1 LFPIVSYVS
10 LNKETKNRGCVVV
23 KGLLGKAKIPI
34 TIFSVI
40 LLAIFVI
47 NFVLPSIAA
56 SGSAL
61 VWTTDTQGN
70 IKNDFEP
77 GEIVYMH
84 GTGFNPESQIDIT
97 ITRPDQTPETCN
109 ALSCNSRFLD
119 GLQTSDPEGDFVYR
133 YNLNGIVGEYTVDV
147 TDGENTAP
155 QITFTD
161 SRNIDS
167 AKLNDANSVTV
178 PPSTSITAKVT
189 VTTSGSGSNNNWES
203 TRYLIEGGSW
213 QCVDT
218 PDHTDSGTYTESFN
232 IIAPSSP
239 GVYDVSFRAYRDDS
253 CSQDVSN
260 TYILTNGITVQSPV
274 CGNGAKESG
283 EACDDGNTANC
294 DGCKGDCSR
303 YDNVCGDGIIE
314 CGEGCDDHNT
324 NSNDGCSS
332 TCQVENGWSCS
343 GEPSE
348 CTVDNPTLSS
358 SCGIDIALIID
369 NSGSI
374 DNTELTAMK
383 NAFKAFVDAFLP
395 NTPTQMALVKFNTN
409 GDLVL
414 DYSGDATTI
423 KNAIDSVTTSSGYTN
438 WQDGL
443 KEAYDEFDN
452 RADKPDLYVFASD
465 GNPNR
470 YGDPAQTATEPVAVA
485 QAVLEANQIK
495 LSGIRIITLGI
506 GLGTGGAANL
516 QAISSADAYYSS
528 GFDTLAQTLAAIA
541 EELCGGTITVK
552 KLVDGQPASGWTFS
566 TSVTGGT
573 STPTS
578 STTGGDGF
586 INPIF
591 DINIDDTTATVDV
604 TETPK
609 GGYFFVSANCID
621 QNQNPVG
628 TPGQGTVTGITIEKN
643 DAIYCE
649 FQNTE
654 YECEVDEDCTPT
666 QELCYETHCMK
677 GECVDTFVDND
688 GPDTSN
694 IVVDPYYNN
703 GIFNLTATTQDQCSV
718 IKTAEYFVGFV
729 NGGVGSCDPDA
740 PVKGTIYPADDG
752 SFDLDKLLE
761 NLLKKNIVFR
771 SDGVNWACV
780 KAQDNANNWGNC
792 ECVNFE
798 TDVLPPDCPYDIYL
812 DNVLY
817 PDEYLICG
825 NNAWLNAT
833 VCDQE
838 SKMQG
843 GEYFLD
849 ITIPPVPVPWS
860 GFWMNTLYNFTRQ
873 DSWKCSI
880 IGALVDTSNLEDGT
894 HYIKLRGKDTAEN
907 WGKISECLGV
917 SFVRDTTAP
926 STTKDVDE
934 TKIRCGITSDDE
946 KGNSIEQCW
955 YIQQGTHIHLTASDP
970 DPQQTGEFSGLDK
983 IMCQFR
989 WKLNW
994 EDDWSAWSAPAECP
1008 NPIVFNEDSY
1018 HEIKYWAVDNCGN
1031 AEAPHYEI
1039 DIVDTQAPLVTKSV
1053 GTPQHVCGEG
1063 ENCDYYIT
1071 GQTPI
1076 TLDCVDQGPHPVDN
1090 VKIYYRYY
1098 LDGQTELPLF
1108 TEDSDHVVFT
1118 IPQDSRHIVE
1128 YYCVDALGNSDGTM
1142 QTPYHEVDIV
1152 DNKPPIVSKDVGTP
1166 KVESTGMTQYQV
1178 PDKFDVKDTAWFI
1191 TQNTEITLSC
1201 QDDEPHPSDHVK
1213 IYYKY
1218 YVDGEIHQDWTE
1230 YTGTPIKYNEDTYH
1244 ELYYYCQDTL
1254 GNRGETHYELDIV
1267 DTQAPHTTKTVGNP
1281 KYAGTGGVDWWVT
1294 QQTPITLSCVDQ
1306 GSHPVDDVTLY
1317 YRIYNDSILI
1327 QDWTLYTGTFH
1338 FTEDSEHRLEW
1349 YCADALGN
1357 SEGSAEN
1364 PIVEI
1369 DQVDTAPPE
1378 IVKWVDDSTVQ
1389 QGDTVKICANVTD
1402 KKLTGDPG
1410 VGVAW
1415 VKAKLILGEDPI
1427 YVDLVN
1433 VEGDT
1438 YCGDWVVPQI
1448 KQCYRC
1454 HESHCEYKC
1463 VWELWVK
1470 SEDLLGNFNKTDGIQ
1485 IIVDNAPPKIQAV
1498 LWPSKDKYY
1507 RDGKTFE
1514 VKALAIDFGGDSNIL
1529 NSDNCKASG
1538 VKECRFYAIKYDFES
1553 VDQSEI
1559 KNLWDY
1565 LSWLEETTGTPIE
1578 KVYLGSVPW
1587 VNGYCKGSLQFPEDS
1602 GLQNEDILFLAYE
1615 IEDNSGNMK
1624 SGLAEDWDGDKVTM
1638 KMDQVGPSV
1647 VITEGG
1653 NLPGPFTTG
1662 NLVQV
1667 FASLQDIDSGP
1678 KDCWADLYKCVGENS
1693 CEESVDTGF
1702 NLDGQVYDFKC
1713 EISDAL
1719 PPGLDSGDYQIVIT
1733 TTDNELNTGKSGW
1746 DYLTVDNTPPV
1757 TELIQPA
1764 TDDNYD
1770 EEIPIEINITDA
1782 SGIEDSTVQYRIFEP
1797 PAWYSPLMCL
1807 MGYCP
1812 YDSGWQTATWDSETE
1827 TYKDAF
1833 DASELEEGKTYFLSI
1848 RGCDVL
1854 YDATL
1859 FTVNTVDLHHC
1870 VMR

>member
-1 LFPIVSYVS
+1 M
-10 LNKETKNRGCVVV
+10 

-47 NFVLPSIAA
+47 NFVLPSIAVSSSA
-56 SGSAL
+56 VITTDKGDYSPEETVLISGS
-61 VWTTDTQGN
+61 
-70 IKNDFEP
+70 
-77 GEIVYMH
+77 
-84 GTGFNPESQIDIT
+84 GFAPSSPLT
-97 ITRPDQTPETCN
+97 LSVTRPTLPDYTVDSCSVSSCD
-109 ALSCNSRFLD
+109 LSIFLNGPLTSDEEGSFFNYPYKLD
-119 GLQTSDPEGDFVYR
+119 GITGA
-133 YNLNGIVGEYTVDV
+133 YTVDV
-147 TDGENTAP
+147 SDGTISA
-155 QITFTD
+155 QTTFTD
-161 SRNIDS
+161 SRTINWVALDGGTHWTPPS
-167 AKLNDANSVTV
+167 PSSNGDAVTV
-178 PPSTSITAKVT
+178 VPGANINAELS
-189 VTTSGSGSNNNWES
+189 VTTSGSNDYDDWRCTEY
-203 TRYLIEGGSW
+203 RIEGYSTVE
-213 QCVDT
+213 VDHGNHNG
-218 PDHTDSGTYTESFN
+218 DGTYTDTIS
-232 IIAPSSP
+232 ITAPPTP
-239 GVYDVSFRAYRDDS
+239 GVYDVRFEAYEDD
-253 CSQDVSN
+253 
-260 TYILTNGITVQSPV
+260 
-274 CGNGAKESG
+274 
-283 EACDDGNTANC
+283 NC
-294 DGCKGDCSR
+294 DGGDSTTLTLT
-303 YDNVCGDGIIE
+303 DAITVENPQPFCGDGIIN
-314 CGEGCDDHNT
+314 GNDVCDDGNQ
-324 NSNDGCSS
+324 NNGDGCSYPA
-332 TCQVENGWSCS
+332 CQVESGWSCTS
-343 GEPSE
+343 TNPSV
-348 CTVDNPTLSS
+348 CKTINPTLPS
-358 SCGIDIALIID
+358 SCGIDMVLIID
-369 NSGSI
+369 SSGSI
-374 DNTELTAMK
+374 SSSELTQMK
-383 NAFKAFVDAFLP
+383 DAFKGFVDAFLP
-395 NTPTQMALVKFNTN
+395 NTPTQIAVVDFDSLGHLVQ
-409 GDLVL
+409 
-414 DYSGDATTI
+414 DYTSDIDDI
-423 KNAIDSVTTSSGYTN
+423 KSAIDSATSGGNTN
-438 WQDGL
+438 WEDGL
-443 KEAYDEFDN
+443 KEAHDEFNN

-465 GNPNR
+465 GNPNTV
-470 YGDPAQTATEPVAVA
+470 GDTSPSSVSESVAVA
-485 QAVLEANQIK
+485 AAVAKANIIK
-495 LSGIRIITLGI
+495 LAGVRVITLGI
-506 GLGTGGAANL
+506 AIGSGGATNL
-516 QAISSADAYYSS
+516 KAISSDDAYYDSD
-528 GFDTLAQTLAAIA
+528 FETLADTLAQIA

-552 KLVDGQPASGWTFS
+552 KLVDGSPASGWTFT
-566 TSVTGGT
+566 TSVTGG
-573 STPTS
+573 SSVPTS

-586 INPIF
+586 INPVF
-591 DINIDDTTATVDV
+591 DIDIDDTTATVDV

-654 YECEVDEDCTPT
+654 HECEVDEDCTPT
-666 QELCYETHCMK
+666 QDPCYETHCMK
-677 GECVDTFVDND
+677 GECVDVFADND

-792 ECVNFE
+792 KCVNFE

-849 ITIPPVPVPWS
+849 ITIPPVPTPWS

-880 IGALVDTSNLEDGT
+880 IGALVDTSNLADGT

-926 STTKDVDE
+926 STTKNVDE

-1053 GTPQHVCGEG
+1053 GQPQHVCGEG

-1218 YVDGEIHQDWTE
+1218 YVDGVLHTDWTE
-1230 YTGTPIKYNEDTYH
+1230 YTGTPIKYDEDTYH
-1244 ELYYYCQDTL
+1244 ELYYYCEDIL
-1254 GNRGETHYELDIV
+1254 GNKGLTHYELDIV
-1267 DTQAPHTTKTVGNP
+1267 DTQSPHTTKTVGNP
-1281 KYAGTGGVDWWVT
+1281 KVEGTGEVDWWIT
-1294 QQTPITLSCVDQ
+1294 QQTQITLDCTDQ
-1306 GSHPVDDVTLY
+1306 GPHPVDDVALY

-1338 FTEDSEHRLEW
+1338 FTEDCKHRLEW
-1349 YCADALGN
+1349 YCVDALGN
-1357 SEGSAEN
+1357 SEGSAEQ

-1389 QGDTVKICANVTD
+1389 QGDTVRICANVTD

-1415 VKAKLILGEDPI
+1415 VKAKLVLGDDPI
-1427 YVDLVN
+1427 YINLVN
-1433 VEGDT
+1433 TEGDT
-1438 YCGDWVVPQI
+1438 YCGDWQVPDI
-1448 KQCYRC
+1448 KDCYWC
-1454 HESHCEYKC
+1454 HGLHCEYRC

-1485 IIVDNAPPKIQAV
+1485 IIVDNADPKIQAV

-1507 RDGKTFE
+1507 RDGKKFE

-1529 NSDNCKASG
+1529 NSDNCKASE

-1565 LSWLEETTGTPIE
+1565 LHWLEETTGTPIE
-1578 KVYLGSVPW
+1578 TVYLGSVPW
-1587 VNGYCKGSLQFPEDS
+1587 VDGYCKGSLQFPVDS
-1602 GLQNEDILFLAYE
+1602 GLNHEDILFLAYE

-1662 NLVQV
+1662 DLVQV
-1667 FASLQDIDSGP
+1667 FATLEDIDSGP
-1678 KDCWADLYKCVGENS
+1678 ADCWADIYKCIGEEG
-1693 CEESVDTGF
+1693 CEESVDTGY
-1702 NLDGQVYDFKC
+1702 NLNGYVYDFTC
-1713 EISDAL
+1713 EISDGL
-1719 PPGLDSGDYQIVIT
+1719 PAGLASGDYEIRVV
-1733 TTDNELNTGKSGW
+1733 TTDNELNTGTAW
-1746 DYLTVDNTPPV
+1746 DYLIVDNTPPIA
-1757 TELIQPA
+1757 ELLQPEPEG
-1764 TDDNYD
+1764 TYD
-1770 EEIPIEINITDA
+1770 EEIPIEIGITDA
-1782 SGIEDSTVQYRIFEP
+1782 TGIEDSTVQYRIFEP
-1797 PAWYSPLMCL
+1797 SAWYSGLLCL
-1807 MGYCP
+1807 FGYCP
-1812 YDSGWQTATWDSETE
+1812 YDSTWQTAIWNSTTE
-1827 TYKDAF
+1827 TYQDTF
-1833 DASELEEGKTYFLSI
+1833 DASELVEGKTYFLAI

-1854 YDATL
+1854 YDSML
-1859 FTVNTVDLHHC
+1859 FTDNTVDLYHC